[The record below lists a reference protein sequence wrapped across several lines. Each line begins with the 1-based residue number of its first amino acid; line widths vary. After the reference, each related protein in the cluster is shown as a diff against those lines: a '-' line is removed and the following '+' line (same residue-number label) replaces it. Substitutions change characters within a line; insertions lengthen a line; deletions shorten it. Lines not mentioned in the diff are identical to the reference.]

1 MIHFS
6 WGELF
11 LGRHAHLFSAVVGVL
26 LIMAV
31 VILSRRGLKKTS
43 SLEPAQ
49 QLSLKAGMEFFIS
62 FIVNMS
68 DSVIGPAGRKMAPV
82 FGAIF
87 LIIWFQNLFTLLP
100 GFTAATDNLNATL
113 ALGVCSF
120 GLYNYYG
127 IKQHGFSYIRQ
138 FLGPLLLIA
147 PFMFVLELITHIMRP
162 VSLAL
167 RLYGNMMGDHAVLSA
182 FVDMVPFGVPVIF
195 YFVGLFVCTIQA
207 FVFTM
212 LSMIYFSMAIAHEH

>member
-11 LGRHAHLFSAVVGVL
+11 LGAKAHLFSAGVGVL
-26 LIMAV
+26 LITAIV
-31 VILSRRGLKKTS
+31 LFSRRSLKKTN

-49 QLSLKAGMEFFIS
+49 GLSLKAGMEFFVS

-68 DSVIGPAGRKMAPV
+68 DSVIGPAGRKMVPL

-87 LIIWFQNLFTLLP
+87 LIIWLQNLFTLLP

-113 ALGVCSF
+113 AFGVCSF

-162 VSLAL
+162 ISLAL

-182 FVDMVPFGVPVIF
+182 FVDMAPFGVPVIF

-212 LSMIYFSMAIAHEH
+212 LSMIYFSMAVADEH